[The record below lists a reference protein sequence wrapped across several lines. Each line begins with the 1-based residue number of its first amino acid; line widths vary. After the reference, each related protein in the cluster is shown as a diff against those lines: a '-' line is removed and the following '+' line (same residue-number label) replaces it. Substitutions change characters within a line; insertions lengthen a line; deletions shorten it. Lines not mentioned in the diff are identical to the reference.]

1 MAAFTVR
8 SLSPVPTLLLLL
20 AVTVF
25 FTLPTGASSVSS
37 DEYEQ
42 MQRVLRSR
50 GFNLTCNAMDAA
62 ALEHEILTLPANGS
76 FTIFAPTDASL
87 SALNKQQTASFY
99 TESLRLHVIPF
110 RLSLSDLRS
119 ISSGYLLPTL
129 LPHSSLR
136 LTNGPLRVAG
146 VDVADT
152 GIFYSGRIAVHG
164 LAGTVNLNDVVYYGG
179 GDSVVVNPRYMLEE
193 NTTAAETEKTKAETE
208 KTKAETDKIRA
219 EAEKMRAEAEKMR
232 AEERAWMTN
241 KRAGCVVA
249 VMALVFLACGFVWGG
264 IWLGLIGDWFCA
276 KARWG
281 NLKHDRQVEKAG
293 VLQLKDIQVVVQQMT
308 TAELTD
314 IADTCK
320 RFKRP

>member
-1 MAAFTVR
+1 MAAFNVR

-50 GFNLTCNAMDAA
+50 GFNLICNAMDAA
-62 ALEHEILTLPANGS
+62 ALEHEILTLPANDS

-87 SALNKQQTASFY
+87 STLNKQQTASFY

-110 RLSLSDLRS
+110 RLSLSDLQS

-129 LPHSSLR
+129 LPHSTLR

-179 GDSVVVNPRYMLEE
+179 GDSVAVNPRYMLEE
-193 NTTAAETEKTKAETE
+193 NTTAAETEKIKAETE
-208 KTKAETDKIRA
+208 KIKAETEKIRA
-219 EAEKMRAEAEKMR
+219 EAKKMR
-232 AEERAWMTN
+232 AEERAWMTH
-241 KRAGCVVA
+241 KRALCVVA
-249 VMALVFLACGFVWGG
+249 VMGLVLLACGLVWGAT
-264 IWLGLIGDWFCA
+264 WLGLIGDWLCA
-276 KARWG
+276 KAPFG
-281 NLKHDRQVEKAG
+281 NLKHERELERAG
-293 VLQLKDIQVVVQQMT
+293 VVQMKDLQVVVHQMT
-308 TAELTD
+308 PNELTD
-314 IADTCK
+314 IVATCR
-320 RFKRP
+320 RFKGTERILF